1 MLIDACG
8 GELWWVIT
16 MMCFSLGRVRNLVC
30 DHYFVLPGD
39 KQDTVRFPELQ
50 VSVIPNNIPR
60 IKIVKDILGIK
71 LQLVEYYNQKQ
82 GF

>member
-1 MLIDACG
+1 VKEAK
-8 GELWWVIT
+8 
-16 MMCFSLGRVRNLVC
+16 
-30 DHYFVLPGD
+30 HYFVLPGD
-39 KQDTVRFPELQ
+39 KQDTLRFPELQ